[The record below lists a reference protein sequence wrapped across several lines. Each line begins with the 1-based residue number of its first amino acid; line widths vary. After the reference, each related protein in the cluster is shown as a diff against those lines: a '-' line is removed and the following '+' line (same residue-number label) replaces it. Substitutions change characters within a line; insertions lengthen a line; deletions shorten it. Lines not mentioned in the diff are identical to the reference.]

1 MPFEHDQVQE
11 APRAAL
17 TPVTSRPIAPS
28 EEKAN
33 DSTAAALRAVTG
45 RHRLP
50 PKRPGRQVP
59 AVAAGAMALI
69 VLTLA
74 LVLADVGRT
83 TAGQSGPIAK
93 HPTATP
99 RPTATATATVFP
111 SPTPMLGF
119 QVYLDRSAGFIIQY
133 PLQWIRQSN
142 NPEVAFL
149 DDTNNPRYQVQLD
162 LPGDATSIGLQG
174 DPNNPAAWLNY
185 AMNQLSSQFG
195 DGFQQLP
202 GPTPAAV
209 IGGEQWQSS
218 VALLSISG
226 VNVRVQVYATVHDG
240 KPYIL
245 SLEAADERFDAGR
258 QLYFGPMLGSFQF
271 LPSTP

>member
-1 MPFEHDQVQE
+1 
-11 APRAAL
+11 
-17 TPVTSRPIAPS
+17 
-28 EEKAN
+28 
-33 DSTAAALRAVTG
+33 
-45 RHRLP
+45 
-50 PKRPGRQVP
+50 
-59 AVAAGAMALI
+59 MALI

-99 RPTATATATVFP
+99 RPAATATATVFP

-119 QVYLDRSAGFIIQY
+119 QVYLDRSEGFVVQY
-133 PLQWIRQSN
+133 PLTWIRQSN

-174 DPNNPAAWLNY
+174 DPNNPAVWVNY